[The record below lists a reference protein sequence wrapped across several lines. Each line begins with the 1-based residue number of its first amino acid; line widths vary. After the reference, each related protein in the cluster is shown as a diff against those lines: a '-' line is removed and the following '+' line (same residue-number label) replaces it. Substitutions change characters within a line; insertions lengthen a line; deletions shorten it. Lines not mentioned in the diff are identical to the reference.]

1 MPERTKKTKARSA
14 RRNASGGGGAGG
26 SRGWRIG
33 LRVALG
39 VLALLVLVAAGMS
52 VALHRI
58 LTTATLRGWVNGD
71 PEKLR
76 LEYSSAS
83 GWFPWDVRVRDLEL
97 RARDPNVEWY
107 LRMDEARVA
116 IAPFELLGRR
126 LRFTSV
132 HAKGLSFRLRVRVP
146 PSEASAAHFA
156 ALPPIPGYPARP
168 LRDESKDSVASP
180 ALPPGSSPPSRP
192 SPPPSSRPLHIT
204 VTGLDVEGLREVWID
219 IWRLHG
225 RDGAPATGRLV
236 GSFDL
241 FPHQRASVGP
251 THLELR
257 DAFLSLGPQTIAAPV
272 TFSTDASIRT
282 FDPRTVGGNDVWPY
296 ISGRA
301 RLDGSLSGLEFLNHF
316 LRNSPEP
323 RLSGGA
329 GKIATEIT
337 IENGKGRGTMTM
349 ASHGVSAQYDKAH
362 ITADAAARVVIH
374 EWDLQH
380 DRIDISGTRISL
392 DHAMAGEPG
401 PDSRDW
407 WGRFDLASAD
417 VRGGRP
423 GVFRADV
430 SAHCR
435 DARPLFTLFQVGLPG
450 WARGVLKLEG
460 LDARAKIGLGSS
472 YTDVE
477 GLDATGG
484 AFRIRGD
491 YRERKAARSGAFL
504 LETGEHGLALGLE
517 IEGSGSRLKLLN
529 ARKWFEERGAAAAK
543 PK

>member
-1 MPERTKKTKARSA
+1 MPAKTKTRKARSA
-14 RRNASGGGGAGG
+14 RKRAPGDGG
-26 SRGWRIG
+26 RGWKIA

-39 VLALLVLVAAGMS
+39 FLALLIVVAAGAS
-52 VALHRI
+52 FALHRI
-58 LTTATLRGWVNGD
+58 LATGKIREWVNDD

-107 LRMDEARVA
+107 LRIDEARVA
-116 IAPFELLGRR
+116 VAPFELLGRR
-126 LRFTSV
+126 LHFTSV
-132 HAKGLSFRLRVRVP
+132 HAKGLSFRLRVRVA

-156 ALPPIPGYPARP
+156 ALPPIPGFPARP
-168 LRDESKDSVASP
+168 LREESDESTKPHGSTASP
-180 ALPPGSSPPSRP
+180 APPGAPP
-192 SPPPSSRPLHIT
+192 SPPPSSRPMHIT
-204 VTGLDVEGLREVWID
+204 VTGLEVEGLREVWID

-225 RDGAPATGRLV
+225 RDRAPTGRLV

-241 FPHQRASVGP
+241 FPHRRASVGP
-251 THLELR
+251 THLELPE
-257 DAFLSLGPQTIAAPV
+257 ASLSLGPIAIAGAV
-272 TFSTDASIRT
+272 TFSTDASIRA
-282 FDPRTVGGNDVWPY
+282 FDPRTVRGNDVWPY

-301 RLDGSLSGLEFLNHF
+301 RLEGSLAGLEFLNHF
-316 LRNSPEP
+316 LRSSPEP

-329 GKIATEIT
+329 GKLATEVT
-337 IENGKGRGTMTM
+337 IENGKGRGTLTTG
-349 ASHGVSAQYDKAH
+349 SRGVSARYHDAV
-362 ITADAAARVVIH
+362 ITADVAARVRIS
-374 EWDLQH
+374 EWDVQH

-392 DHAMAGEPG
+392 DHAVAGEPG

-407 WGRFDLASAD
+407 WGRFDLAHAD
-417 VRGGRP
+417 VQGGRP

-430 SAHCR
+430 TAHCR

-484 AFRIRGD
+484 EFRIRGG
-491 YRERKAARSGAFL
+491 YRARKTERSGAFL
-504 LETGEHGLALGLE
+504 LETGEHGPALGLE
-517 IEGSGSRLKLLN
+517 IEGPSSHLKMLN
-529 ARKWFEERGAAAAK
+529 ARKWFEERGAGPAK
-543 PK
+543 